1 MGNDLTANSHWWDK
15 LGKPQYGGEFT
26 IRLNRKIV
34 NFDPWYGVH
43 LTQIH
48 TAWLEKMFVD
58 DWTMDPA
65 VYDYRV
71 GQRPDGSIKGHLA
84 ESWEF
89 TDPHTFVV
97 HVRKGVHWQNLP
109 PADGREFVADDI
121 VFHFHRMYGLG
132 SGYTQVSPARADAVA
147 FRELVSVNAPDKYT
161 VVFKWKTANRELI
174 LDSLQEVGTSL

>member
-1 MGNDLTANSHWWDK
+1 MEQHQITGHWWDN

-26 IRLNRKIV
+26 IRLNRRIV
-34 NFDPWYGVH
+34 NFDPYYGVH

-48 TAWLEKMFVD
+48 TAWLEKMFTD

-71 GQRPDGSIKGHLA
+71 GQRPDAGIKGHL
-84 ESWEF
+84 
-89 TDPHTFVV
+89 DPYTFAV

-109 PADGREFVADDI
+109 PADGREFVAEAI

-132 SGYTQVSPARADAVA
+132 SCYTRVSPTRTDAVA
-147 FRELVSVNAPDKYT
+147 FRELVSMTAPDKYT
-161 VVFKWKTANRELI
+161 VVFK
-174 LDSLQEVGTSL
+174 